1 MVVMM
6 VVAVLLGGLGAAPE
20 PVALAPRR
28 ALALLPAVLCLP
40 APPAFCKLAREPL
53 PPTAE
58 HLVASSHSQHTYAPD
73 TNTEESDDEGD
84 NDDGDSLFAHC
95 LIPPLLSSFLHA
107 FRMITPAQYWMSC
120 GRLGG
125 GFGNSSSD
133 ELCRYVN
140 RSTSANTFVIRG
152 GLPDDPAPFAADVDE
167 PAPEPEPE
175 AEARSFSF
183 PRPVA
188 LLNAFTNAFTS
199 LPTAAEPALELPDP
213 AFARLDEPEE
223 DADDGPARASLMS
236 CAVAGWKLVR
246 GL

>member
-1 MVVMM
+1 MS
-6 VVAVLLGGLGAAPE
+6 G
-20 PVALAPRR
+20 APRDKGNATR
-28 ALALLPAVLCLP
+28 
-40 APPAFCKLAREPL
+40 
-53 PPTAE
+53 
-58 HLVASSHSQHTYAPD
+58 
-73 TNTEESDDEGD
+73 N
-84 NDDGDSLFAHC
+84 SLFAHC
-95 LIPPLLSSFLHA
+95 RIPPLLSSFLHA
-107 FRMITPAQYWMSC
+107 FRIITPAQYWISC

-125 GFGNSSSD
+125 GFGDSSSD
-133 ELCRYVN
+133 ELWRYVN
-140 RSTSANTFVIRG
+140 RSTSANTFVCL
-152 GLPDDPAPFAADVDE
+152 GLPPLAPAAGAAELE
-167 PAPEPEPE
+167 PAPAPADAADAPVDDP
-175 AEARSFSF
+175 RSFSF